1 MKKLLNVDLFGTFE
15 YDSLI
20 LQIYSDNHSYFTRN
34 KQALTSLGSYNS
46 ALYTINKTLKHSGN
60 EDFKQIL
67 KIEKT
72 EIVEKM
78 LEIIRKLED

>member
-1 MKKLLNVDLFGTFE
+1 MKNLLNVDLFGTFE

-20 LQIYSDNHSYFTRN
+20 LQIYSDNHNYFVRN
-34 KQALTSLGSYNS
+34 KQMLTSLGSFNS
-46 ALYTINKTLKHSGN
+46 ALYTINKALKYSGN

-67 KIEKT
+67 QIEKT